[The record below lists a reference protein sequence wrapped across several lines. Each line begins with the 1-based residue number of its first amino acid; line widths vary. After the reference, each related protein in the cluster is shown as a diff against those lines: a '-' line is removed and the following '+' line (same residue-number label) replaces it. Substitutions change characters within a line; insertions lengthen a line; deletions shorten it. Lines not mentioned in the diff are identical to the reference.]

1 MKKITITLLS
11 LLAVGC
17 FVFSGCSESEAR
29 GVSSI
34 EKTATN
40 GLVDTYTVYY
50 TDGTTSTFEV
60 TNGQN
65 GTDGANGQDGKNGE
79 NITIEAL
86 YDKYKEEY
94 GEISY
99 ADFLALYMTFENKDY
114 TVIGDCL
121 RSSAKVYTE
130 FTEVSYIYRPM
141 GGVSTT
147 TSTSVYT
154 GSSVIYKI
162 DEDYTYFITNYH
174 VVYNANATSA
184 ISEKIYCYLYGSE
197 DEPTA
202 ISTTEYDYGEYAI
215 ACDFIGGS
223 VTYDIALLKAKT
235 SDVKA
240 INENVQAVE
249 FAEDYYVGQ
258 TAIAIGNPDDA
269 GLSVTKGVVSVD
281 NDYITLNIDGTT
293 REYRSIRMDTALYSG
308 NSGGGLFNE
317 KGELIG
323 INNAGNG
330 DEQNINYAIPLSI
343 VKGVAKNV
351 MHYHS
356 DGNDETNGVY
366 KATIGI
372 TVLSEKSRY
381 VYNETAGYGEIVENI
396 ILSTVESCSIAE
408 TIGLQ
413 TGDRLI
419 SIKIDNTVY
428 ALNRYFDIADGLLSL
443 TVGTQFSFVYQR
455 SGEEY
460 TTQTYTITASDILTV
475 A

>member
-1 MKKITITLLS
+1 MKKRRIITVLTTFLCLCCFSLS
-11 LLAVGC
+11 A
-17 FVFSGCSESEAR
+17 CSESDAR
-29 GVSSI
+29 GILSI

-50 TDGTTSTFEV
+50 TDGTNTTFEIK
-60 TNGQN
+60 N
-65 GTDGANGQDGKNGE
+65 GTDGQNGADGE
-79 NITIEAL
+79 SITIEAV
-86 YDKYKEEY
+86 YEQYKKEY

-99 ADFLALYMTFENKDY
+99 ADFLALYMTFENNDY
-114 TVIGDCL
+114 TVIGNCL

-130 FTEVSYIYRPM
+130 FTEISYIYRPM

-147 TSTSVYT
+147 TSTAIYT
-154 GSSVIYKI
+154 GSSIIYRI
-162 DEDYTYFITNYH
+162 DNDYTYFLTNYH
-174 VVYNANATSA
+174 VVYDGNSTTKLPEQ
-184 ISEKIYCYLYGSE
+184 IHVYLYGSE

-202 ISTTEYDYGEYAI
+202 ISSTEYDYGEYAI

-223 VTYDIALLKAKT
+223 VNYDIAVLKAKT
-235 SDVKA
+235 ADVFA
-240 INENVQAVE
+240 INDNVQAVE

-269 GLSVTKGVVSVD
+269 GISVTKGVVSVD
-281 NDYITLNIDGTT
+281 NDYIQLNIDGTT

-330 DEQNINYAIPLSI
+330 TEQNINYAIPLSI
-343 VKGVAKNV
+343 VKGVAENV
-351 MHYHS
+351 MYYYS
-356 DGNDETNGVY
+356 DGNEETNGVY

-372 TVLSEKSRY
+372 TVSSEKSRY
-381 VYNETAGYGEIVENI
+381 IYNETAGYGEIVENI
-396 ILSTVESCSIAE
+396 ILSTVESGSIAQY
-408 TIGLQ
+408 IGLQ
-413 TGDRLI
+413 VGDRLV
-419 SIKIDNTVY
+419 SIQIDDTVS

-443 TVGTQFSFVYQR
+443 TVGTQVSFVYERAGQ
-455 SGEEY
+455 EY
-460 TTQTYTITASDILTV
+460 TTQTYTIKTNDVLAV

>member
-1 MKKITITLLS
+1 MKKIVITLLS
-11 LLAVGC
+11 LLTVGC
-17 FVFSGCSESEAR
+17 FVFSGCSESDAR
-29 GVSSI
+29 GISSI
-34 EKTATN
+34 QKTATN

-60 TNGQN
+60 TNGEN
-65 GTDGANGQDGKNGE
+65 GTDGEDGKNGE
-79 NITIEAL
+79 NVTIEAV
-86 YDKYKEEY
+86 YEQYKQEY

-99 ADFLALYMTFENKDY
+99 ADFLALYMTFENNDY

-147 TSTSVYT
+147 TSMSIYT
-154 GSSVIYKI
+154 GSSVIYHI

-174 VVYNANATSA
+174 VVYNANATSK

-202 ISTTEYDYGEYAI
+202 ISSTEYDYGEYAI

-223 VTYDIALLKAKT
+223 VTYDIALLKAQT

-240 INENVQAVE
+240 ISENVQAIE
-249 FAEDYYVGQ
+249 FADDYYVGQ

-281 NDYITLNIDGTT
+281 NDYIQLNIDGTT

-330 DEQNINYAIPLSI
+330 NEQNINYAIPLSI
-343 VKGVAKNV
+343 VKGVAENV
-351 MHYHS
+351 MYYYN

-372 TVLSEKSRY
+372 TVSSEKSRY
-381 VYNETAGYGEIVENI
+381 IYNETAGYGEIVENI
-396 ILSTVESCSIAE
+396 ILSTVESGSIAE

-413 TGDRLI
+413 IGDRLV
-419 SIKIDNTVY
+419 SIKIGDTVY

-443 TVGTQFSFVYQR
+443 TVGTQFSFVYER
-455 SGEEY
+455 SGEEHI
-460 TTQTYTITASDILTV
+460 TQTYTITAGDVLTV